1 MARIKYSDEF
11 VLKVR
16 AANKTMTAKQ
26 LMKKFK
32 LTEGQLDYA
41 LYKYEMELQ
50 KIREIMD
57 DWKSKPKVSKPKVSK
72 PKVAK
77 VEVLPPEKEVK
88 KISVTERYNPQP
100 LSIYGRLKRDL
111 KWLFGFG
118 KG

>member
-41 LYKYEMELQ
+41 LYKYEME
-50 KIREIMD
+50 
-57 DWKSKPKVSKPKVSK
+57 SKPKVSK